1 VAVIVVEDGTGLA
14 DSNSYGSY
22 AGYVAYWTDRGA
34 VPAEDQDV
42 IEAALIKATDY
53 LGIRFT
59 WKGEKLTAAQA
70 LDWPRACAY
79 GMPSADYP
87 CGVPLEGVP
96 VELEKATY
104 EYAKRALVGELAP
117 DPTVSATG
125 VTVVAS
131 TRKVGPIEVSDEFS
145 GSSASSTTF
154 KPFPA
159 ADGLLR
165 WLVVTSSGRVWRA

>member
-1 VAVIVVEDGTGLA
+1 MPIVVEDGSGLA
-14 DSNSYGSY
+14 NANSYASH
-22 AGYVAYWTDRGA
+22 AGYVAYWTERGA
-34 VPAEDQDV
+34 VPAEAQAV

-59 WKGEKLTAAQA
+59 WKGIRSTSSQA
-70 LDWPRACAY
+70 LDWPRLCAY
-79 GMPSADYP
+79 GMPTAEYP

-96 VELEKATY
+96 LEVERATY
-104 EYAKRALVGELAP
+104 EYAKRALAAPLAP

-125 VTVVAS
+125 VALTR
-131 TRKVGPIEVSDEFS
+131 TKRKVGPIETEDEFT

-154 KPFPA
+154 KPYPA
-159 ADGLLR
+159 ADNLLR